1 MSHTPGS
8 VARQGFGFGALAVAT
23 LGFLVAP
30 STPVVDVVG
39 CAHATVAFADTA
51 GATMHE
57 TDCASIASAIAD
69 ACSSALASADTGA
82 ASDAFADVASAA
94 HASADMATITV
105 EEC

>member
-1 MSHTPGS
+1 MSHTAGS
-8 VARQGFGFGALAVAT
+8 VARHGFGFGVLAVAT
-23 LGFLVAP
+23 LGLIVSAP
-30 STPVVDVVG
+30 APVVDVVG
-39 CAHATVAFADTA
+39 CAHATIAAADTA

-69 ACSSALASADTGA
+69 ACSSTLASADTGD